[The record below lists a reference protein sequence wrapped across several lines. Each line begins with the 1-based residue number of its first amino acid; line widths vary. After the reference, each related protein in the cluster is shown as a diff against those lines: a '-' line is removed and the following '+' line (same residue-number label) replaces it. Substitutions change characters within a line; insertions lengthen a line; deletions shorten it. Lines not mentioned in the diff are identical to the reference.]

1 LEIEDMTIKTLTFVA
16 AITLATSIIA
26 GGDDRDLGPVEPL
39 DAMYTCSEAGY
50 YNKEECL
57 KAGGSWGL
65 GSMQPVTEKTVITEQ
80 APDTM
85 TLSKV
90 IGKTPSGVAVTQRA
104 HQACQDKLG
113 LSDSNIA
120 RFKAALA
127 VGSEYNTGPID
138 AMGTLFSPERW
149 EDYYNCIGRFSFNA
163 ESFK

>member
-1 LEIEDMTIKTLTFVA
+1 MTIKTLTFVA

-26 GGDDRDLGPVEPL
+26 GGDDRDMGPVESF
-39 DAMYTCSEAGY
+39 D
-50 YNKEECL
+50 
-57 KAGGSWGL
+57 
-65 GSMQPVTEKTVITEQ
+65 SMQPVTEKTV
-80 APDTM
+80 
-85 TLSKV
+85 V

-120 RFKAALA
+120 IFKAALA

>member
-1 LEIEDMTIKTLTFVA
+1 MTIKTLTFVA

-26 GGDDRDLGPVEPL
+26 GGDDRDMGPVESF
-39 DAMYTCSEAGY
+39 D
-50 YNKEECL
+50 
-57 KAGGSWGL
+57 
-65 GSMQPVTEKTVITEQ
+65 SMQPVTGKTVITEQ

-120 RFKAALA
+120 IFKAALA

-149 EDYYNCIGRFSFNA
+149 EDYYNCIGRFSLNA

>member
-26 GGDDRDLGPVEPL
+26 GGDDRDMGPVESF
-39 DAMYTCSEAGY
+39 D
-50 YNKEECL
+50 
-57 KAGGSWGL
+57 
-65 GSMQPVTEKTVITEQ
+65 SMQPVTGKTVITEQ

-90 IGKTPSGVAVTQRA
+90 IGKTPSGIAVTQRA

-120 RFKAALA
+120 IFKAALA

>member
-1 LEIEDMTIKTLTFVA
+1 MTIKTLTFVA

-26 GGDDRDLGPVEPL
+26 GGDDRDMGPVESF
-39 DAMYTCSEAGY
+39 D
-50 YNKEECL
+50 
-57 KAGGSWGL
+57 
-65 GSMQPVTEKTVITEQ
+65 SMQPVTEKTVITEQ

-104 HQACQDKLG
+104 HQACQAKLG

-120 RFKAALA
+120 IFKAALA

-149 EDYYNCIGRFSFNA
+149 EDYYNCIGRFSFNV

>member
-1 LEIEDMTIKTLTFVA
+1 MTIKTLTFVA
-16 AITLATSIIA
+16 AITLATGIIA
-26 GGDDRDLGPVEPL
+26 GGDDRDMGPVESF
-39 DAMYTCSEAGY
+39 D
-50 YNKEECL
+50 
-57 KAGGSWGL
+57 
-65 GSMQPVTEKTVITEQ
+65 SMQPVTGKTVITEQ

-104 HQACQDKLG
+104 HQVCQDKLG

-120 RFKAALA
+120 IFKAALA
-127 VGSEYNTGPID
+127 VGTEYNTGPID
-138 AMGTLFSPERW
+138 AVGTLFSPERW

>member
-1 LEIEDMTIKTLTFVA
+1 MTIKALTFVA
-16 AITLATSIIA
+16 TITLATSIIA
-26 GGDDRDLGPVEPL
+26 GGDDRDMGPVESF
-39 DAMYTCSEAGY
+39 D
-50 YNKEECL
+50 
-57 KAGGSWGL
+57 
-65 GSMQPVTEKTVITEQ
+65 SMHPVTGK
-80 APDTM
+80 TM

-90 IGKTPSGVAVTQRA
+90 IGKTPSGTPVTQRA

-127 VGSEYNTGPID
+127 LGSEYNTGPID
-138 AMGTLFSPERW
+138 SMGTLFSPERW

>member
-1 LEIEDMTIKTLTFVA
+1 MTIKTLTFVA

-26 GGDDRDLGPVEPL
+26 GGDPRDLELVEPL
-39 DAMYTCSEAGY
+39 D
-50 YNKEECL
+50 
-57 KAGGSWGL
+57 
-65 GSMQPVTEKTVITEQ
+65 SMQPVTGKTVITEQ

-120 RFKAALA
+120 IFKAALA